1 MKIAPVADVKA
12 RFSSYLE
19 QCTEGPVIVTKNGRP
34 TAVLLSVANEEEL
47 ERLVL
52 AHTPRFMTLLDRAGK
67 RIRRTGGVRHKE
79 FWAAIKK
86 KRRRENVGA

>member
-19 QCTEGPVIVTKNGRP
+19 QSERGPVIVTKNGRP
-34 TAVLLSVANEEEL
+34 VAALVSVTDEDEL

-52 AHTPRFMTLLDRAGK
+52 AYTPRFRRLPDAAEK
-67 RIRRTGGVRHKE
+67 RINKEGGIRDQD
-79 FWAAIKK
+79 FWDSVNK
-86 KRRRENVGA
+86 